1 MGNLPN
7 SIKKFFKRSLQKLFS
22 PSIRSA
28 DLQRVLDEL
37 RVKKDRPVLVHS
49 SLSGLGYLPSGPQ
62 TLLDGIL
69 AHLGPQ
75 GNIVLPT
82 HSWNLMNRGLRT
94 FNVRETPS
102 CVGAVTEWFRKRP
115 GVIRS
120 LHPTHSVAAMG
131 PNAEE
136 LTQNH
141 ENASTPCGLETPY
154 HRLLEHDATILFF
167 GAPLDTNTSYHCC
180 EALAGVPY
188 LLQAENC
195 EFELIDRL
203 GNMHKRNLVLHQ
215 AGVAR
220 DLVPLNDK
228 LKQLGI
234 LRGNTLGKG
243 QIRAIHGRAFMEY
256 LCKELIQN
264 PDYLLKSK
272 II

>member
-1 MGNLPN
+1 MTLKSNLKKR
-7 SIKKFFKRSLQKLFS
+7 IKGVLRGVFAPKIRAADIQKGLE
-22 PSIRSA
+22 
-28 DLQRVLDEL
+28 VLG
-37 RVKKDRPVLVHS
+37 VPKDKPVLVHS

-188 LLQAENC
+188 LLQAENF

-215 AGVAR
+215 PGVAR
-220 DLVPLNDK
+220 DLAPLNDK